1 MNIPNGFKELGAK
14 EEDIPVLAEHA
25 MADACAATNPR
36 KAKLEEVME
45 IIRQAM

>member
-1 MNIPNGFKELGAK
+1 
-14 EEDIPVLAEHA
+14 